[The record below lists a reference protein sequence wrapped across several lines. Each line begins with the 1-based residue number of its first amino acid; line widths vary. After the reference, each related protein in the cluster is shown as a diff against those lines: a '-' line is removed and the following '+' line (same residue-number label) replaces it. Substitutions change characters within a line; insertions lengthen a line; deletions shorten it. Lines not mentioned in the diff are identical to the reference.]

1 MAPRDFDSEDTRAT
15 RPQGWALRF
24 VENVDC
30 PRCDYLF
37 EGVFHDTTGAEAVED
52 MTDPPAGEH
61 TCPAC
66 GFRFATQAT
75 GWSMFGEAG

>member
-1 MAPRDFDSEDTRAT
+1 MTPREFDSDAVARGEM
-15 RPQGWALRF
+15 ALRF

-30 PRCDYLF
+30 PSCGYTF
-37 EGVFHDTTGAEAVED
+37 EGVFHDTGGAHTVDD
-52 MTDPPAGEH
+52 MTGPPLGEH

-66 GFRFATQAT
+66 GFRFATEAT